1 MPKVNQVKLQLAS
14 PEQILKWSERRDHLG
29 NTYYAEVTKP
39 DTINYRTYKAEN
51 NGLFA
56 EQIFGPVKD
65 YECKCGKLK
74 RMVNKGKVCPDCGV
88 EVQPSSVRREWM
100 GHIRLNTPIAH
111 IWYVDKNKGTIARIL
126 NMKAEHIYRIVHFDN
141 TYVVLDANESKL
153 VSYKDVFENDHMGE
167 KLKSIMSIVLKEI
180 QQDEELDEETK
191 ITLFKQASNLNND
204 LYINNNTIDF
214 ESYSYFLETY
224 KGIRF
229 GIGSEAI
236 KELLLNIDLD
246 EEIAKERKNYEENI
260 GNTKKLEVINKR
272 LELLYDFNKSGN
284 KPEWMIFDVLPVLP
298 ADLRPIIPLDGG
310 RFTTSEINDL
320 YRRVINRN
328 NKVKKAEENFYPK
341 IMVNEVKRM
350 LQVAV
355 NELLDAPDTAQVKKT
370 SLVSKL
376 KSKRGRFRQNL
387 LGKRVDFSGRSVIVV
402 GPELQIQEMGLPKKM
417 ALELFKPFI
426 IGRLLS
432 DGEAP
437 NIKVAKRM
445 VQNATVKSLDYLDEV
460 IENKVVLLNRAPT
473 LHRLGI
479 QAFHPKLVEG
489 KAMKLHPLVCAP
501 FNADFDGDQMAIH
514 LPVSKK
520 AQEEAKRLML
530 SAQNVLLP
538 KDSTPAIEPSQ
549 DMILGNYFLTFLQKG
564 LVGEGKIFGDVKEIL
579 TAIDTKRVHI
589 HSPIILPISSLKK
602 YNWNEEDLEKY
613 IVTTPGRVILNEV
626 LPRDIQYISD
636 PSKDTIFKYTNEKY
650 IYSLAS
656 DAHAFIQSM
665 EEESAFRGKDLSNI
679 LSMIFSRFDST
690 TTSATADAIKKIGF
704 EWSTKSGISLSAFD
718 INPSPVKK
726 DIVTAG
732 ENETSQAKDY
742 FNQGLLSSQEV
753 YNRTI
758 NIWTKKTEEV
768 RSKIMTGFDKFNPVL
783 MMSDSGARGNLS
795 NFTQLVGIRGLMSKS
810 DGSTLEVPV
819 KSSFRE
825 GLSGLEF
832 FLSTHGSRKGTV
844 DTALNTGQVGYLTRT
859 LVDAAHDIIV
869 REEDCCTDDGAYV
882 SALIDDGQVMESLAD
897 RIYGRYSAEQ
907 LFDNDNNL
915 VLDKN
920 VLIDA
925 ETAQKIDELGFE
937 QVKIRVA
944 TKCETLYGVCSK
956 CYGIDPATRKEVEV
970 GAPVGV
976 IAAQSIGEPST
987 QLTMRTFHTGGVAS
1001 GGINIVGGFPAVLAL
1016 FKREPKYDYNFKESN
1031 KSKIGAILLGDGR
1044 QISNEVIGQDFFG
1057 KVATIENISFVSND
1071 GFLEAQYNIKKYHIT
1086 FNIEGVS
1093 YVEEY
1098 RLSQYHIL
1106 SISKNDTCRI
1116 GYPITN
1122 GIINHLSVEDI
1133 SKNKTKYDTI
1143 KYRKYDIK
1151 ITEDEIVETIISQIQ
1166 VIYRKQGIELTD
1178 KHFEVIVMK
1187 VLGFVE
1193 LTNPGGLDVV
1203 YGPGSK
1209 VITKDDYRLLCKS
1222 ADEQGVERPVYRQIE
1237 VGIGKE
1243 PGLSALDSFLDTA
1256 SYERT
1261 AKMLSQA
1268 AIRGKVDKLIGLK
1281 ENVIIGNLIP
1291 AGTGLNKDYGKNR

>member
-1 MPKVNQVKLQLAS
+1 MPKVNQVKLKLAS
-14 PEQILKWSERRDHLG
+14 PDQILKWSERRDHLG

-100 GHIRLNTPIAH
+100 GHIKLNTPVAH

-126 NMKAEHIYRIVHFDN
+126 NMKAEHIYRVVHFDN
-141 TYVVLDANESKL
+141 TYVVLDTNDSDL
-153 VSYKDVFENDHMGE
+153 VSYKEVFENDSMGE
-167 KLKSIMSIVLKEI
+167 KLKSMMATLLAEI
-180 QQDEELDEETK
+180 QADQELEEETK
-191 ITLFKQASNLNND
+191 VALFRQASSLNNE

-214 ESYSYFLETY
+214 ESYAYFFESY

-229 GIGSEAI
+229 GIGAEAI
-236 KELLLNIDLD
+236 KELLLKVDLD
-246 EEIAKERKNYEENI
+246 EEIAIERKNYEDNL
-260 GNTKKLEVINKR
+260 GNPKKLEVINKR

-284 KPEWMIFDVLPVLP
+284 KPEWMIMDVLPVLP

-328 NKVKKAEENFYPK
+328 NKVRKAEENFYPK

-355 NELLDAPDTAQVKKT
+355 NELLDAPDTGQVKKT

-402 GPELQIQEMGLPKKM
+402 GPDLKIQEMGLPKPM

-426 IGRLLS
+426 IGRLLE

-445 VQNATVKSLDYLDEV
+445 VQNSTVKSLDYLDEV
-460 IENKVVLLNRAPT
+460 IEGKVVLLNRAPT

-479 QAFHPKLVEG
+479 QAFHPRLVEG

-514 LPVSKK
+514 LPVSAK
-520 AQEEAKRLML
+520 AQAEAKRLML
-530 SAQNVLLP
+530 AAQNVLLP
-538 KDSTPAIEPSQ
+538 KDSTPAIDPSQ

-564 LVGEGKIFGDVKEIL
+564 LTGEGKVFGDVKEL
-579 TAIDTKRVHI
+579 MSAIDIKRVHI
-589 HSPIILPISSLKK
+589 HAPIIIPVSSLKK
-602 YNWNEEDLEKY
+602 YDWREEDLDKY
-613 IVTTPGRVILNEV
+613 VVTTPGRVILNEV
-626 LPRDIQYISD
+626 LPGDIQFISD

-650 IYSLAS
+650 LFDKAS
-656 DAHAFIQSM
+656 DAFAFISEM
-665 EEESAFRGKDLSNI
+665 EDESAFRGKDLSNI
-679 LSMIFSRFDST
+679 LSMIFSKFDST
-690 TTSATADAIKKIGF
+690 TTSTTADAIKKIGF
-704 EWSTKSGISLSAFD
+704 HWSTRSGISLSAFD
-718 INPSPVKK
+718 INPSPVKA
-726 DIVTAG
+726 DIVKAG
-732 ENETSQAKDY
+732 DAETSQAKDF

-758 NIWTKKTEEV
+758 SIWTKKTDEV

-869 REEDCCTDDGAYV
+869 REEDCGTHEGAYV
-882 SALIDDGQVMESLAD
+882 RALVDDGQTMESLAD
-897 RIYGRYSAEQ
+897 RIYGRYSAQ
-907 LFDNDNNL
+907 DL
-915 VLDKN
+915 LDEDGNTIVEKN
-920 VLIDA
+920 TLISREVSEIIEA
-925 ETAQKIDELGFE
+925 TGVEEF
-937 QVKIRVA
+937 KIRTA
-944 TKCETLYGVCSK
+944 TNCETLYGVCSK

-976 IAAQSIGEPST
+976 VAAQSIGEPST

-1044 QISNEVIGQDFFG
+1044 QISNEVISSDFFG
-1057 KVATIENISFVSND
+1057 KVATIEKINFVTND
-1071 GFLEAQYNIKKYHIT
+1071 GFIEAQYNIKKYHIT
-1086 FNIEGVS
+1086 FSIDGVS

-1098 RLSQYHIL
+1098 RLSQYHL
-1106 SISKNDTCRI
+1106 LNVVKGDKVRV
-1116 GYPITN
+1116 GYAITN
-1122 GIINHLSVEDI
+1122 GIVSHLSVEDI

-1143 KYRKYDIK
+1143 KHRKYDIN
-1151 ITEDEIVETIISQIQ
+1151 ITEAEIVETIISQIQ
-1166 VIYRKQGIELTD
+1166 VMYRKQGIELTD
-1178 KHFEVIVMK
+1178 KHFEVITMK
-1187 VLGFVE
+1187 ILGFVE
-1193 LTNPGGLDVV
+1193 ITNPGGLDVV

-1209 VITKDDYRLLCKS
+1209 VITKDDFRLLCKE
-1222 ADEQGVERPVYRQIE
+1222 ADEKGVDRPTYRQIE